1 MQETQ
6 VQSQAWEGALEE
18 ELATCSSIVAWKSPW
33 TEEPSGFKSMG
44 LQKVWHNEEVI
55 LIPEWQEHK
64 NGEQWLNALSRGGE
78 VTEKVRGIKGGADL
92 LEPYRPL

>member
-1 MQETQ
+1 MKSFSFTSIYIGLVVYKNTKKNSPAMQETQ

-44 LQKVWHNEEVI
+44 LQKVWHD
-55 LIPEWQEHK
+55 WATKQ
-64 NGEQWLNALSRGGE
+64 
-78 VTEKVRGIKGGADL
+78 
-92 LEPYRPL
+92 